1 MAFVEDLYQKYLKR
15 EGDPEGI
22 AHWKNDLAQ
31 GVSKEDVENSF
42 KTSVAYYEEQDTN
55 ALAKKKT
62 DDAAAKA
69 ITDAATAA
77 TAAAN
82 KTSTTASVAD
92 VTKAVAIDKVFG
104 SSPNAIAGSSYAAS
118 NYAPTTLSE
127 QMNTLLA
134 ENSDYLKMAR
144 TQSDQNMNS
153 RGLMNTSIAQGASQA
168 AAIDRAMPIAQG
180 DVAALNQASRDNATF
195 DNSAAIFKANTENTF
210 ALENKRALDNA
221 SANYAAAQNNASIQN
236 ASNGIRV
243 VLQDS
248 MNEINAYNNELVRQ
262 TNLDKLSYDIFT
274 SAVNSGIYS
283 DTSVYDPETGAMTK
297 DNSEFDQARINGF
310 WQQISEIIPDAGR
323 PVINEAIEGAS
334 EDVVQMSSFRFNPTP
349 TASQFDS
356 TPASRS
362 SVQIPDIN
370 LGDVAKNM
378 VVNKAKDFAYKEGR
392 KAVVDYGKN
401 APAGSWA
408 NNSFNYVSDGISAVG
423 SAIRPITNALGLTTF
438 RTGAYLST
446 TAAAN
451 LATNTAANTAANT
464 VAPAAAGSFSV
475 SGNAAAAV
483 IAFLGQK
490 YLGGEAGTGAT
501 VGGTIG
507 GMVSLGNPMGIA
519 IGATIGAAI
528 GSLFGGGKKSNKWQ
542 IARVGL
548 NDHQGVYDHGYGYDA
563 SQPDKRFRKFSQSNA
578 DSAVGIT
585 NYLGGLTKN
594 LESLTGT
601 KLTDTLFVKVGSRSG
616 THLIK
621 NGEWQA
627 HSKDGESFIRQSVDI
642 VVDMYNGSAVVDE
655 LAAKYGI
662 TRESAGDKYNM
673 YVLGTYQME
682 QDAIQKEADR
692 QDTMVENKQYQIS
705 QDMQRQEEV
714 AAGTRRGMP
723 TRPGTNSF
731 TAAAGEVR
739 TRQMPQRPQGLLG
752 NAREFGKSAV
762 NAVSSRNWENTPD
775 VVNVEG
781 REAVV
786 DYAKN
791 DPAGSWANN

>member
-642 VVDMYNGSAVVDE
+642 VVDMYDGSAVVDE

-752 NAREFGKSAV
+752 NAI
-762 NAVSSRNWENTPD
+762 
-775 VVNVEG
+775 
-781 REAVV
+781 
-786 DYAKN
+786 
-791 DPAGSWANN
+791 

>member
-1 MAFVEDLYQKYLKR
+1 
-15 EGDPEGI
+15 
-22 AHWKNDLAQ
+22 
-31 GVSKEDVENSF
+31 
-42 KTSVAYYEEQDTN
+42 
-55 ALAKKKT
+55 
-62 DDAAAKA
+62 
-69 ITDAATAA
+69 
-77 TAAAN
+77 
-82 KTSTTASVAD
+82 
-92 VTKAVAIDKVFG
+92 
-104 SSPNAIAGSSYAAS
+104 
-118 NYAPTTLSE
+118 
-127 QMNTLLA
+127 
-134 ENSDYLKMAR
+134 
-144 TQSDQNMNS
+144 
-153 RGLMNTSIAQGASQA
+153 
-168 AAIDRAMPIAQG
+168 
-180 DVAALNQASRDNATF
+180 
-195 DNSAAIFKANTENTF
+195 
-210 ALENKRALDNA
+210 
-221 SANYAAAQNNASIQN
+221 
-236 ASNGIRV
+236 
-243 VLQDS
+243 
-248 MNEINAYNNELVRQ
+248 
-262 TNLDKLSYDIFT
+262 
-274 SAVNSGIYS
+274 
-283 DTSVYDPETGAMTK
+283 
-297 DNSEFDQARINGF
+297 
-310 WQQISEIIPDAGR
+310 
-323 PVINEAIEGAS
+323 
-334 EDVVQMSSFRFNPTP
+334 MSSFRFNPTP

-408 NNSFNYVSDGISAVG
+408 NNSFNYVSDGISAVR
-423 SAIRPITNALGLTTF
+423 SAISPVTNALGITSSV
-438 RTGAYLST
+438 RVGAYLST
-446 TAAAN
+446 DAAAK
-451 LATNTAANTAANT
+451 LAANTAANT

-642 VVDMYNGSAVVDE
+642 VVDMYDGSAVVDE

-692 QDTMVENKQYQIS
+692 QDTMRENKQYQIS
-705 QDMQRQEEV
+705 QDVQRQEEV
-714 AAGTRRGMP
+714 TAGTRRGMP

>member
-153 RGLMNTSIAQGASQA
+153 RGLMNTSIAPGASQA

-642 VVDMYNGSAVVDE
+642 VVDMYDGSAVVDE

-692 QDTMVENKQYQIS
+692 QDTMRENKQYQIS
-705 QDMQRQEEV
+705 QDVQRQEEV
-714 AAGTRRGMP
+714 TAGTRRGMP

-752 NAREFGKSAV
+752 NAI
-762 NAVSSRNWENTPD
+762 
-775 VVNVEG
+775 
-781 REAVV
+781 
-786 DYAKN
+786 
-791 DPAGSWANN
+791 